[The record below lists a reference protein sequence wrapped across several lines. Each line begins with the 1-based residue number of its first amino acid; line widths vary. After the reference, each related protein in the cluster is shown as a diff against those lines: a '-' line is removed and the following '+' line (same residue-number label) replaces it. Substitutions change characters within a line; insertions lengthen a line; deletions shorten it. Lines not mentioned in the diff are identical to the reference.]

1 MGAWIASGSVSIVEG
16 WRARLEDDFV
26 GVVGIAGEAGAGV
39 GEEGHATGAIREEG
53 IGDGGEAI

>member
-1 MGAWIASGSVSIVEG
+1 MGAWIAVGSVSIVEG

-39 GEEGHATGAIREEG
+39 GEEGHATGAI
-53 IGDGGEAI
+53 